1 MWNRSIS
8 LPTRKV
14 TEQNENGF
22 QEEHWELIRGIP
34 ASLKDATRQDE
45 IVGNQS
51 GYQASVIAEIMACNY
66 NGGSFFVDE
75 VTGDVYDIRRTFR
88 PDKSMMIQLT
98 GERRERGKL

>member
-34 ASLKDATRQDE
+34 ASLKGRYE
-45 IVGNQS
+45 
-51 GYQASVIAEIMACNY
+51 
-66 NGGSFFVDE
+66 
-75 VTGDVYDIRRTFR
+75 TG
-88 PDKSMMIQLT
+88 
-98 GERRERGKL
+98 